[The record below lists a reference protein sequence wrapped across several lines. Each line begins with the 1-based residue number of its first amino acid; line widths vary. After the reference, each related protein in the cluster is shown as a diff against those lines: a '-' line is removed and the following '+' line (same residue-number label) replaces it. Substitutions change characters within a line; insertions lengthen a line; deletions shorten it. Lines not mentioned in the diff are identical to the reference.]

1 MPLSIPLAAESSKPL
16 ILELIKRLGGEAAKH
31 GLDFL
36 LIGGQAVG
44 ILGHPRM
51 TMDIDFLVRSSN
63 KQSWEELLG
72 TYGYRCFSEGRG
84 FAQFEGKVGWPRL
97 DLMFV
102 DDETFAK
109 LCTESVEDH
118 GRRTPSP
125 RHMVALKLHAARS
138 GERDADKVAQ
148 DWIDIRK
155 LIELHHLDPREE
167 AFASLIRRYGG
178 EEALVKVRQMCH
190 L

>member
-1 MPLSIPLAAESSKPL
+1 M
-16 ILELIKRLGGEAAKH
+16 ILELIERLGSEAGKR

-51 TMDIDFLVRSSN
+51 TMDIDFLVPSSD
-63 KQSWEELLG
+63 KQSWEELFG
-72 TYGYRCFSEGRG
+72 VYGYRCFSEGRG
-84 FAQFEGKVGWPRL
+84 FAQFEAKVGWPRL
-97 DLMFV
+97 DLMLV

-109 LCTESVEDH
+109 LRAESVEDQ

-138 GERDADKVAQ
+138 DERDPDKANQ

-155 LIELHHLDPREE
+155 VIELHHLDPDEE
-167 AFASLIRRYGG
+167 TFASLIRRYGG
-178 EEALVKVRQMCH
+178 EEALVRIRQMCQQ
-190 L
+190 